1 MWEISL
7 ADQII
12 SAIQSLPLGIAL
24 AILFFTFESFNIAS
38 KATKIR
44 IFVSDIVFFII
55 AAFITFCFL
64 LISSNGE
71 IRGYILV
78 GEGIGFLLFK
88 AFFSKYYIKLLVA
101 IITFIK
107 GIFEGL
113 VSAADRFFEKIAEW
127 LRKSFK
133 KVKNNKKKG
142 LKKEE

>member
-1 MWEISL
+1 MWEINL

-12 SAIQSLPLGIAL
+12 SALQSLPLGVAL
-24 AILFFTFESFNIAS
+24 AILFFTLESFNVAF
-38 KATKIR
+38 KATR
-44 IFVSDIVFFII
+44 VRVFVSDIVFFIL
-55 AAFITFCFL
+55 AALITFCFL

-101 IITFIK
+101 LITLIK

-113 VSAADRFFEKIAEW
+113 VSAIDGFFEKIAEW
-127 LRKSFK
+127 LLKSFE